1 MSTLAVRYS
10 SHEVVVHHR
19 LTSPTS
25 DVVVFDASASC
36 YLTTNSISEH
46 ASLDYLL
53 TTAEKHGVPYWAT
66 SVESLMHMTKGS
78 PSILARAIRA
88 MSDDD
93 LVFVVK
99 VASVLDTDWRLRDH
113 PAARRAIVVL
123 RDQVAAVT
131 AAVRKTNQATLDSL

>member
-1 MSTLAVRYS
+1 M
-10 SHEVVVHHR
+10 
-19 LTSPTS
+19 
-25 DVVVFDASASC
+25 VFNASASC

-78 PSILARAIRA
+78 PPSILARATRA